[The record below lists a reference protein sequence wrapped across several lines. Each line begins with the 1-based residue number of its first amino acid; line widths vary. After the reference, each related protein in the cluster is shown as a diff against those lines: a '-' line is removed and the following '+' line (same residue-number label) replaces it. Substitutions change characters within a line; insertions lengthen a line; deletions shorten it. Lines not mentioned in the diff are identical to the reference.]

1 MTRTLSYC
9 WKVCRKSRNK
19 KEYYAA
25 HTDEIK
31 KHEAAKAAFDALG
44 SKPVPKVAQLSEE
57 YAALLAEKKACYEE
71 YKTARKE
78 MIEYQKAKQNIDT
91 ILGIDLSEQEKQKEV
106 QR

>member
-1 MTRTLSYC
+1 M
-9 WKVCRKSRNK
+9 
-19 KEYYAA
+19 
-25 HTDEIK
+25 
-31 KHEAAKAAFDALG
+31 
-44 SKPVPKVAQLSEE
+44 AQLSEE

-91 ILGIDLSEQEKQKEV
+91 ILGINLLEQEMQKEV